1 MIALVWWRRW
11 ESMRLYES
19 SRLDEYVRTDGHRNG
34 WPSSK
39 KKAVVEAVGIE
50 PYCQRYANPTRT
62 LGFSAYRYV
71 KHATRALT
79 RVPCSTLES
88 PRLPWALVIIWSLT
102 TAARAS
108 LRAVVSDDAGQV
120 RCAELS
126 CRPDKFELARVDHA
140 SAARRAQI
148 TRFRQM
154 TPGERWIAARI
165 AELFPSKILAAHRR
179 KSSRGAGGRARHR
192 Q

>member
-1 MIALVWWRRW
+1 
-11 ESMRLYES
+11 MRLYES

-62 LGFSAYRYV
+62 LGFPAYRYV

-79 RVPCSTLES
+79 RVPCNTLES
-88 PRLPWALVIIWSLT
+88 SGFSWALVTIWSLT
-102 TAARAS
+102 IS
-108 LRAVVSDDAGQV
+108 G
-120 RCAELS
+120 
-126 CRPDKFELARVDHA
+126 
-140 SAARRAQI
+140 
-148 TRFRQM
+148 
-154 TPGERWIAARI
+154 W
-165 AELFPSKILAAHRR
+165 
-179 KSSRGAGGRARHR
+179 GAWW